1 MKNMLDKFLTNIAK
15 LIDLK
20 SIITIVMIIALV
32 FGFVD
37 NRIEA
42 KDFVVF
48 VNMIL
53 IVLCFYITYQHSERI
68 LLLLN

>member
-1 MKNMLDKFLTNIAK
+1 MKEKISN

-20 SIITIVMIIALV
+20 SIITIIMVITLV

-37 NRIEA
+37 NRIEG

-53 IVLCFYITYQHSERI
+53 IYYFTRKESNEG
-68 LLLLN
+68 

>member
-1 MKNMLDKFLTNIAK
+1 MKEKISN

-20 SIITIVMIIALV
+20 SIITIIMVITLV

-37 NRIEA
+37 NRIEG

-53 IVLCFYITYQHSERI
+53 IYYFTRKESKEG
-68 LLLLN
+68 

>member
-1 MKNMLDKFLTNIAK
+1 MKTMLDKFLTNIAK

-32 FGFVD
+32 YGFVD

-53 IVLCFYITYQHSERI
+53 IYYFTRKESKEG
-68 LLLLN
+68 